1 MIEHVHNPPIDH
13 VIDPPLAE
21 RFGRSWWVGIGLSLL
36 GVLLLLYGLSG
47 PAFTGIGVWGTTI
60 PYVWGFDLASYAWWI
75 GIANGAA
82 LFAAILVLIGNSL
95 RTAINRFA
103 IGLAFGAAICAAIL
117 PVFHL
122 GRPWL
127 AYWMIPYPT
136 AQGLWPQFRSPLTW
150 DFWNILIYVTVIAL
164 LWYVGLIPDLAT
176 LRDRTTKRR
185 RQLLYGLFALGWR
198 GSARQWALHKR
209 AHRIVALT
217 LIPLLFVAQTIVSF
231 ETVGSLVL
239 AWHETREPLHYV
251 ASGFLSGLAMVL
263 LIALLL
269 RTRLGL
275 HHHIDERDIDLLG
288 RLLLASALIL
298 AYLHAAGWFTAWLAE
313 EGLRAALWT
322 RMTGSYWPFYW
333 SGLVL
338 AVLPPQLFW
347 WRRLRESTIVGV
359 AVALLVLAGIYF
371 DHLSIIVA
379 GLQRGHLATAAALY
393 SPTLAEA
400 SLLAG
405 TIGLFALM
413 VLLSVRRLPIVSLYE
428 TRAEGLGKS

>member
-1 MIEHVHNPPIDH
+1 
-13 VIDPPLAE
+13 
-21 RFGRSWWVGIGLSLL
+21 
-36 GVLLLLYGLSG
+36 
-47 PAFTGIGVWGTTI
+47 
-60 PYVWGFDLASYAWWI
+60 
-75 GIANGAA
+75 
-82 LFAAILVLIGNSL
+82 
-95 RTAINRFA
+95 
-103 IGLAFGAAICAAIL
+103 
-117 PVFHL
+117 
-122 GRPWL
+122 
-127 AYWMIPYPT
+127 MIPYPT

-176 LRDRTTKRR
+176 LRDRATKRR

-198 GSARQWALHKR
+198 GSARQWALHQR

-231 ETVGSLVL
+231 ETVGSLVP

-275 HHHIDERDIDLLG
+275 HHHIDERYIDLLG

-298 AYLHAAGWFTAWLAE
+298 AYLHAAGWFTAWLGE
-313 EGLRAALWT
+313 EVLRAALWT

-347 WRRLRESTIVGV
+347 WRRLRGSTIAGV
-359 AVALLVLAGIYF
+359 AAALLVLAGIYL

-379 GLQRGHLATAAALY
+379 GLQRGHLATSAALY
-393 SPTLAEA
+393 SRSEEHTSELQ
-400 SLLAG
+400 SLMRISDAVFCL
-405 TIGLFALM
+405 
-413 VLLSVRRLPIVSLYE
+413 
-428 TRAEGLGKS
+428 